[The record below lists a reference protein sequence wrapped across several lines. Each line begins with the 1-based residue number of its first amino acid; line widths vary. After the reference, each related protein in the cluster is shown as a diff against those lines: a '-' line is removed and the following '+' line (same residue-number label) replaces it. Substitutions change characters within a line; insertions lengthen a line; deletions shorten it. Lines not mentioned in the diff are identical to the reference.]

1 MSKPVKR
8 RTYRSA
14 LRTEQAARTR
24 GMIVDAASELFVS
37 WGYTRTTV
45 KDIAA
50 RARVA
55 PDTVYAI
62 FGTKVRILTAV
73 LDVRLAPGGEES
85 IMDTAQP
92 LAVRDEP
99 DQRRQLQMF
108 ARDMADV
115 SARIRPI
122 FEVLRT
128 VAGVEPEV
136 GAVFA
141 EIEGHRLEDMKQ
153 VAGWLAQRGE
163 LKTSTDRAG
172 EIIWALASSD
182 VGRMLCDVQGWSQDE
197 HAAWLENSLI
207 CALLPDAEA
216 SR

>member
-1 MSKPVKR
+1 
-8 RTYRSA
+8 
-14 LRTEQAARTR
+14 
-24 GMIVDAASELFVS
+24 MIMDAALELFVS

-55 PDTVYAI
+55 PDTVYSI
-62 FGTKVRILTAV
+62 FGSKVRILTAA

-85 IMDTAQP
+85 IMDTPKP

-99 DQRRQLQMF
+99 DLRRQLHMF
-108 ARDMADV
+108 ARDMAEV

-122 FEVLRT
+122 FEVLRC

-141 EIEGHRLEDMKQ
+141 EMEGHRLAHMTQ
-153 VAGWLAQRGE
+153 VASWLAQRGD
-163 LKTSTDRAG
+163 LKTSTEKAG
-172 EIIWALASSD
+172 EIIWALASPD
-182 VGRMLCDVQGWSQDE
+182 VGRMLCDVQGWSQAE
-197 HAAWLENSLI
+197 HAAWLESSLI
-207 CALLPDAEA
+207 CALLPDA
-216 SR
+216 